1 MKQAIVFALLFC
13 AGLATAQAPQKPAA
27 APPEERPASV
37 PAAPA
42 PRLNL
47 KLDDAARYTRE
58 EPVSKGGSDQLPSLG
73 AGAVFLEPAPTLPRA
88 EPSRS
93 PYPVDSEKRN
103 Q

>member
-1 MKQAIVFALLFC
+1 MKQAIVFALLFS

-27 APPEERPASV
+27 APPEERPV
-37 PAAPA
+37 APA

-58 EPVSKGGSDQLPSLG
+58 EPVSKGGNDQLPSLG
-73 AGAVFLEPAPTLPRA
+73 AGAVALEPAPTLPRA
-88 EPSRS
+88 EPSRT